1 MSTVQFAGF
10 SRLNGVLKFRTA
22 NEISRAQQLAKLGD
36 TDVSM
41 AILPN
46 PMTKND
52 AAKYVLTNLAISY
65 PAVNQTEAQLV
76 LTNLIKDENPF
87 AKVKKTA
94 KPKTVKATGVKIK
107 VSKDNDDFIY
117 KKIPGTNRVVQ
128 YEKNPETFSPKES
141 AKIRAEFMKKLK
153 EAYEAN

>member
-10 SRLNGVLKFRTA
+10 SYSAGILKFRTA
-22 NEISRAQQLAKLGD
+22 NDISRAQQLAKLGD
-36 TDVSM
+36 VNVCM

-65 PAVNQTEAQLV
+65 PRVDQAEAATL
-76 LTNLIKDENPF
+76 LTGLIKDENPF
-87 AKVKKTA
+87 AKPKVAKK
-94 KPKTVKATGVKIK
+94 PRTVKVTKARLVIGSASVGA
-107 VSKDNDDFIY
+107 DDAPY
-117 KKIPGTNRVVQ
+117 T
-128 YEKNPETFSPKES
+128 PKQA

-153 EAYEAN
+153 AAYEAN

>member
-10 SRLNGVLKFRTA
+10 SRMNGVLKFRTA

-36 TDVSM
+36 TDISM

-65 PAVNQTEAQLV
+65 PKFNTPEATGL
-76 LTNLIKDENPF
+76 LTSLIKDENPF
-87 AKVKKTA
+87 AKKSVKVTKPRAVKKPRLVIGSVSVGADDAPYT
-94 KPKTVKATGVKIK
+94 PKQA
-107 VSKDNDDFIY
+107 
-117 KKIPGTNRVVQ
+117 
-128 YEKNPETFSPKES
+128 
-141 AKIRAEFMKKLK
+141 AKIRAEVMKKLK
-153 EAYEAN
+153 SAYEAN

>member
-10 SRLNGVLKFRTA
+10 SRVDGVLKFRTA

-36 TDVSM
+36 TDISM

-65 PAVNQTEAQLV
+65 PKFNTPEATGL
-76 LTNLIKDENPF
+76 LTSLIKDENPF
-87 AKVKKTA
+87 AKPKVAK
-94 KPKTVKATGVKIK
+94 KPKTVKAKNVKLIIGK
-107 VSKDNDDFIY
+107 ATVSADDAPY
-117 KKIPGTNRVVQ
+117 T
-128 YEKNPETFSPKES
+128 PKQA

-153 EAYEAN
+153 SAYEAN

>member
-10 SRLNGVLKFRTA
+10 SRVNGTLKFRTA
-22 NEISRAQQLAKLGD
+22 NDMARAEQLAKLGD
-36 TDVSM
+36 TDISM

-65 PAVNQTEAQLV
+65 PKFNTPEATGL
-76 LTNLIKDENPF
+76 LTSLIKDENPF
-87 AKVKKTA
+87 AKPKVAKKTA
-94 KPKTVKATGVKIK
+94 TVKVKSTKPRLVIGS
-107 VSKDNDDFIY
+107 VSVGADDAPY
-117 KKIPGTNRVVQ
+117 T
-128 YEKNPETFSPKES
+128 PKQA

-153 EAYEAN
+153 AAYEAN

>member
-36 TDVSM
+36 TDISM
-41 AILPN
+41 ALLPN

-52 AAKYVLTNLAISY
+52 AAKYVLTNLAVSY
-65 PAVNQTEAQLV
+65 PRVNQAEAEAL
-76 LTNLIKDENPF
+76 LTGLIKDENPF
-87 AKVKKTA
+87 ARPKAVKKS
-94 KPKTVKATGVKIK
+94 KTVKAKNARLIIGS
-107 VSKDNDDFIY
+107 VSVGADDAPY
-117 KKIPGTNRVVQ
+117 TAKQ
-128 YEKNPETFSPKES
+128 A

-153 EAYEAN
+153 VAYEAN